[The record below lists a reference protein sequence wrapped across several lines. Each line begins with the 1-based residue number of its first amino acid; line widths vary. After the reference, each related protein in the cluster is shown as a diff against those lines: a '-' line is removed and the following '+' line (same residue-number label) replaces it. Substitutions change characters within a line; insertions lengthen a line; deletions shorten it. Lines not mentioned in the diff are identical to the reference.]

1 MARKQKPE
9 KAANHERWL
18 VSYADF
24 ITLLFAVFVC
34 LYAMSQTDK
43 AKVESLVASIRE
55 SFGQVKTGASSER
68 VNVLES
74 SDLRKIPALKPE
86 TLSPGKGG
94 EDLKNAIK
102 SRSRAEVKDFNEAKT
117 AIESALK
124 TYGAQDKVSVQ
135 VTKRG
140 LVVSLK
146 EAGFFDSG
154 SAEVKN
160 SAFQLLNAVAKALD
174 PFSNPVRVEGHTDN
188 IPMSSHVFK
197 SNWELSTARSTNIV
211 HYFIDNY
218 NFQPETIS
226 AVGYSEHRPI
236 ADNSSEEGRSKNR
249 RVDIVLLSK
258 ESEGGEAVA
267 VHTGTSKPQ

>member
-1 MARKQKPE
+1 VARKQKPE

-43 AKVESLVASIRE
+43 QKVESLVASIRE
-55 SFGQVKTGASSER
+55 SFGHVKTGASSER

-74 SDLRKIPALKPE
+74 TDLRKIPAIKPE

-94 EDLKNAIK
+94 EDLKIAMKN
-102 SRSRAEVKDFNEAKT
+102 RSRAEVKDFHEAKA
-117 AIESALK
+117 AIEKALQ

-154 SAEVKN
+154 SAEVK
-160 SAFQLLNAVAKALD
+160 SSSFQLLNAVAKALAS
-174 PFSNPVRVEGHTDN
+174 FSNPIRVEGHTDN
-188 IPMSSHVFK
+188 VPMSSHVFK
-197 SNWELSTARSTNIV
+197 SNWELSTTRSTNIV
-211 HYFIDNY
+211 HYLIDNY

-226 AVGYSEHRPI
+226 AVGYSENRPI
-236 ADNSSEEGRSKNR
+236 ADNKSEEGRRKNR

-258 ESEGGEAVA
+258 ESEGGEA
-267 VHTGTSKPQ
+267 